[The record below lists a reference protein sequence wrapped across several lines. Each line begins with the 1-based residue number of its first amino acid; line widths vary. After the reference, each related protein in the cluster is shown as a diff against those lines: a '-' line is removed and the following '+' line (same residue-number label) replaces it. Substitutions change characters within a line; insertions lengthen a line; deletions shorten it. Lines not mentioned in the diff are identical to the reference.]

1 MPTFILGA
9 GFNVDATAEAGPIF
23 GKSLY
28 IGRHQIECG
37 YRLVG
42 DTLRL
47 CFGLDVLPAGKSIED
62 LFADALARGDYG
74 PLVKLADRLREA
86 DFRIASRL
94 ASGERLNCY
103 RHVFDAFV
111 RSHFLTFN
119 YDSLPETFLF
129 RLGRWY
135 PRDGYGLRI
144 DAQLPPGAEEFAA
157 RTSSNLVLHL
167 HGSLCIRTSEY
178 AAARKPGQALAMLAK
193 RDTPKYTF
201 DPSSISANFAPFV
214 RDAGADDVEDRI
226 IAPVPDK
233 SQGLKEAAFISDTY
247 TKADALMRDSDMA
260 VVIGYSFNLHD
271 RASYQRL
278 LRALCESPGKKLLV
292 VSPEAG
298 TIANAIRPAFPKL
311 SIEAAEATFK
321 EWVDASFPGVE
332 PPSHKA
338 G

>member
-1 MPTFILGA
+1 MPTTFILGA

-23 GKSLY
+23 GLSLY
-28 IGRHQIECG
+28 IGRYQIECG
-37 YRLVG
+37 YPLVR

-47 CFGLDVLPAGKSIED
+47 CFGLDVPPTGLSIED

-94 ASGERLNCY
+94 ASGESLNCY
-103 RHVFDAFV
+103 RRFFDAFAG
-111 RSHFLTFN
+111 SHFLTFN

-129 RLGRWY
+129 RMGRWY

-144 DAQLPPGAEEFAA
+144 DAQLSPGAEEFADKA
-157 RTSSNLVLHL
+157 SSTLVLHL

-178 AAARKPGQALAMLAK
+178 DARRKPAQALAMLAK
-193 RDTPKYTF
+193 RDAPRYTF

-214 RDAGADDVEDRI
+214 RGVGADDVEDRI

-247 TKADALMRDSDMA
+247 TKADALVRDSDIV
-260 VVIGYSFNLHD
+260 VVIGYSFNPHD
-271 RASYQRL
+271 RASYQPL
-278 LRALCESPGKKLLV
+278 LQALCASPGRRLLV
-292 VSPEAG
+292 VSRDAG
-298 TIANAIRPAFPKL
+298 TIANAIRPAFPNL
-311 SIEAAEATFK
+311 SIEAREATFK
-321 EWVDASFPGVE
+321 QWVDASFPGVD
-332 PPSHKA
+332 PQH
-338 G
+338 